1 MNHQYERQRGM
12 SLTQTLLGGC
22 VTAVFL
28 LLGMKLIP
36 VYYENHTVKQVLS
49 QLGASNVT
57 ESVVRNT
64 NKFVLRDRLQRQLN
78 LKSVHYV
85 KPSHIQIEKI
95 DDGYQVMIAYDAKVK
110 ILANLSA
117 FMSFTDS
124 VVVRG

>member
-1 MNHQYERQRGM
+1 M